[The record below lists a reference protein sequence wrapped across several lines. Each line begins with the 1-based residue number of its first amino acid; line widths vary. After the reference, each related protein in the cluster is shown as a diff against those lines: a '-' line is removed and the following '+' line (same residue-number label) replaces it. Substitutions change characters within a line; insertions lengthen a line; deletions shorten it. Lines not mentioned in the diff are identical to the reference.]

1 MGCTFVPE
9 PSTVKRMTTPRGY
22 VTIELRISEREIPV
36 NHADYMRHALDEAR
50 LAAAAGEVPI
60 GAVLVVDETV
70 VARAHNRREGWQ
82 DPTAHAELIAIREAS
97 AQLRTWRL
105 VGSTLDVTMEPC
117 AMCIGPAILARVERV
132 IFGAWDPKGGAC
144 GSVLNIPEDRRLNYR
159 IDVVG
164 GVLEEESRALLQEFF
179 KNLREKEDS
188 EIKADG

>member
-1 MGCTFVPE
+1 M
-9 PSTVKRMTTPRGY
+9 
-22 VTIELRISEREIPV
+22 

-60 GAVLVVDETV
+60 GAVLVVNEAV
-70 VARAHNRREGWQ
+70 VARAHNRREVWQ

-97 AQLRTWRL
+97 AHLRAWRL
-105 VGSTLDVTMEPC
+105 VGSTLYVTMEPC
-117 AMCIGPAILARVERV
+117 AMCIGAAILARVERV
-132 IFGAWDPKGGAC
+132 VFGVRDPKGGAC
-144 GSVLNIPEDRRLNYR
+144 GSVLNIPEERRLNHR
-159 IDVVG
+159 LDVVG